1 LNPADHRFWPC
12 DVTQTL
18 SGCNADVLNFG
29 YSAGMDVHPTSSV
42 IRGLARIQRFEHDL
56 CVTLNRSSRSRLIA
70 CFFAAVSR
78 LGDGVVWYSLM
89 ALMALT
95 QDDYGLRG
103 AAVMAVSG
111 LTGLTIYKLLKSNL
125 VRERPYIG
133 HPNILV
139 GSQPLDRYSF
149 PSGHT
154 LHAVLFTVIAIAWFP
169 ALAGVL
175 IPLTVLIAL
184 SRVILGLHYP
194 TDVIVGALI
203 GWSLAEIAL
212 LAMPPG

>member
-1 LNPADHRFWPC
+1 MRMHCKSAK
-12 DVTQTL
+12 VT
-18 SGCNADVLNFG
+18 
-29 YSAGMDVHPTSSV
+29 GMDVHPTSSV
-42 IRGLARIQRFEHDL
+42 LKGLARIQRFEHEL
-56 CVTLNRSSRSRLIA
+56 CVRLNRSSRNRIIA
-70 CFFAAVSR
+70 RFFAAVSR

-89 ALMALT
+89 ALTALT
-95 QDDYGLRG
+95 QGEYGFK
-103 AAVMAVSG
+103 ASVVMAITG
-111 LTGLTIYKLLKSNL
+111 LTGLTLYKLLKSNL

-133 HPNILV
+133 HPNIRV

-154 LHAVLFTVIAIAWFP
+154 LHAVLFTVIAVAWFP
-169 ALAGVL
+169 VLAAVL
-175 IPLTVLIAL
+175 VPLTVLIAL

-212 LAMPPG
+212 LALPPG

>member
-1 LNPADHRFWPC
+1 
-12 DVTQTL
+12 
-18 SGCNADVLNFG
+18 
-29 YSAGMDVHPTSSV
+29 MDVHPTSSV
-42 IRGLARIQRFEHDL
+42 LKGLARIQRFEHDL
-56 CVTLNRSSRSRLIA
+56 CVTLNRSSRSRAIA
-70 CFFAAVSR
+70 RFFSAVSR

-89 ALMALT
+89 ALTALTQGEYGFRAAVVMALT
-95 QDDYGLRG
+95 
-103 AAVMAVSG
+103 G

-133 HPNILV
+133 HPNIQV

-154 LHAVLFTVIAIAWFP
+154 LHAVLFTIIAVAWFP
-169 ALAGVL
+169 MLAAVL

-212 LAMPPG
+212 LAIPPG

>member
-1 LNPADHRFWPC
+1 MSHNCQRFEMRMNC
-12 DVTQTL
+12 K
-18 SGCNADVLNFG
+18 
-29 YSAGMDVHPTSSV
+29 SATVWGMDVHPTSSV
-42 IRGLARIQRFEHDL
+42 LRALSRVQRYEHEL
-56 CVTLNRSSRSRLIA
+56 CVALNRSSRHRIIA
-70 CFFAAVSR
+70 GLFAAVSR

-89 ALMALT
+89 ALFAITQGGYGQRASIVMALF
-95 QDDYGLRG
+95 GLAG
-103 AAVMAVSG
+103 V
-111 LTGLTIYKLLKSNL
+111 TIYKLLKSNL

-133 HPNILV
+133 HPNIRV

-154 LHAVLFTVIAIAWFP
+154 LHAVLFTIIAVAWFP
-169 ALAGVL
+169 ALAAVL
-175 IPLTVLIAL
+175 IPLTILIAL

-212 LAMPPG
+212 LALPPG

>member
-1 LNPADHRFWPC
+1 
-12 DVTQTL
+12 
-18 SGCNADVLNFG
+18 
-29 YSAGMDVHPTSSV
+29 MDVHPTSLV
-42 IRGLARIQRFEHDL
+42 IRHLERIQRFEHDL
-56 CVTLNRSSRSRLIA
+56 CVTLNRSSRSRLVA
-70 CFFAAVSR
+70 RFFAAVSR

-89 ALMALT
+89 ALTALT
-95 QDDYGLRG
+95 QGEYGLRA
-103 AAVMAVSG
+103 AAVMAVTG
-111 LTGLTIYKLLKSNL
+111 LAGLTIYKLLKSNL

-133 HPNILV
+133 HPNIQV

-169 ALAGVL
+169 VLAAALV
-175 IPLTVLIAL
+175 PLAILIAL

-212 LAMPPG
+212 LAVPPGA

>member
-1 LNPADHRFWPC
+1 MRMHWKSATVAD
-12 DVTQTL
+12 
-18 SGCNADVLNFG
+18 
-29 YSAGMDVHPTSSV
+29 MDVHPTSSV
-42 IRGLARIQRFEHDL
+42 LRGLARIQRFEHEL
-56 CVTLNRSSRSRLIA
+56 CVALNRSSHNRVIA
-70 CFFAAVSR
+70 RFFAAVSR

-95 QDDYGLRG
+95 QGEEGLR
-103 AAVMAVSG
+103 ASAVMAITG

-133 HPNILV
+133 HPGIRV

-154 LHAVLFTVIAIAWFP
+154 LHAVLFTIIGVAWFP
-169 ALAGVL
+169 VLAAVL

>member
-1 LNPADHRFWPC
+1 
-12 DVTQTL
+12 
-18 SGCNADVLNFG
+18 
-29 YSAGMDVHPTSSV
+29 MDVHPTSSV
-42 IRGLARIQRFEHDL
+42 LKGLARIQRFEHDL
-56 CVTLNRSSRSRLIA
+56 CVTLNRSSRNWIIA
-70 CFFAAVSR
+70 RFFAAVSR

-95 QDDYGLRG
+95 QGDNGLR
-103 AAVMAVSG
+103 AAATMAITG
-111 LTGLTIYKLLKSNL
+111 LTGVTIYKLLKSNL

-133 HPNILV
+133 HPNIQV
-139 GSQPLDRYSF
+139 GSQPLDSYSF

-154 LHAVLFTVIAIAWFP
+154 LHAVLFTIIAVAWFP
-169 ALAGVL
+169 ALAAVL
-175 IPLTVLIAL
+175 IPLAVLIAL

-194 TDVIVGALI
+194 TDVMVGALI

>member
-1 LNPADHRFWPC
+1 MN
-12 DVTQTL
+12 
-18 SGCNADVLNFG
+18 
-29 YSAGMDVHPTSSV
+29 VHPASLV
-42 IRGLARIQRFEHDL
+42 VRKLARIQRLEHEL
-56 CVTLNRSSRSRLIA
+56 CVVINRSSHNWVIA
-70 CFFAAVSR
+70 GLFASVSR

-95 QDDYGLRG
+95 QGQSGFKASVVMVVTG
-103 AAVMAVSG
+103 AI
-111 LTGLTIYKLLKSNL
+111 GLTIYRLLKKNL

-133 HPNILV
+133 HPNIRI

-154 LHAVLFTVIAIAWFP
+154 LHAVMFTVIAVAWFP
-169 ALAGVL
+169 ALAAVL

-194 TDVIVGALI
+194 TDVVVGALI

-212 LAMPPG
+212 LAVPPGS

>member
-1 LNPADHRFWPC
+1 
-12 DVTQTL
+12 
-18 SGCNADVLNFG
+18 
-29 YSAGMDVHPTSSV
+29 MDVHPTSSV
-42 IRGLARIQRFEHDL
+42 IRHLARIQRFEHDL

-70 CFFAAVSR
+70 RFFAAVSR

-89 ALMALT
+89 ALTALT
-95 QDDYGLRG
+95 QGEYGLR
-103 AAVMAVSG
+103 A
-111 LTGLTIYKLLKSNL
+111 GLTIYKLLKSNL

-133 HPNILV
+133 HPNIQV

-154 LHAVLFTVIAIAWFP
+154 LHAVLFSVIAIAWFP
-169 ALAGVL
+169 VLAAALA
-175 IPLTVLIAL
+175 PLAVLIAL

-212 LAMPPG
+212 LAVPPGI

>member
-1 LNPADHRFWPC
+1 MRAQWE
-12 DVTQTL
+12 
-18 SGCNADVLNFG
+18 
-29 YSAGMDVHPTSSV
+29 SAKVWDMDVHPTSSV
-42 IRGLARIQRFEHDL
+42 LRGLARIQRFEHEL
-56 CVTLNRSSRSRLIA
+56 CVTLNRSSHNWVIA
-70 CFFAAVSR
+70 NLFAAVSR

-95 QDDYGLRG
+95 QGEYGFK
-103 AAVMAVSG
+103 AAVVMAVTG
-111 LTGLTIYKLLKSNL
+111 VTGLTIYRLLKSNL
-125 VRERPYIG
+125 IRERPFIG
-133 HPNILV
+133 HPDIRV

-154 LHAVLFTVIAIAWFP
+154 LHAVLFTIISVAWFP
-169 ALAGVL
+169 ALAAVL

-212 LAMPPG
+212 LAVPPG

>member
-1 LNPADHRFWPC
+1 
-12 DVTQTL
+12 
-18 SGCNADVLNFG
+18 
-29 YSAGMDVHPTSSV
+29 MDVHPASSV
-42 IRGLARIQRFEHDL
+42 TRSLARIQRFEHDL
-56 CVTLNRSSRSRLIA
+56 CVALNRCSRSHLIA
-70 CFFAAVSR
+70 GFFGAVSR

-95 QDDYGLRG
+95 QDDYGLHA
-103 AAVMAVSG
+103 AAVMAVTG

-125 VRERPYIG
+125 VRERPYVG

-154 LHAVLFTVIAIAWFP
+154 LHAVLFTVIAVAWFP
-169 ALAGVL
+169 ALAAVL
-175 IPLTVLIAL
+175 LPLTVLIAL

-194 TDVIVGALI
+194 TDVLVGALL

-212 LAMPPG
+212 LAVPPGI

>member
-1 LNPADHRFWPC
+1 
-12 DVTQTL
+12 
-18 SGCNADVLNFG
+18 
-29 YSAGMDVHPTSSV
+29 MDVHPTSSV
-42 IRGLARIQRFEHDL
+42 LRGLARIRRLEHEL
-56 CVTLNRSSRSRLIA
+56 CVTLNRSSRNRIVA
-70 CFFAAVSR
+70 TFFAAVSR

-95 QDDYGLRG
+95 QGDDGLR
-103 AAVMAVSG
+103 ASAMMAISG
-111 LTGLTIYKLLKSNL
+111 LTGVTIYKLLKSNL

-133 HPNILV
+133 HPNIRV

-154 LHAVLFTVIAIAWFP
+154 LHAVLFTIIAVAWFP
-169 ALAGVL
+169 ALAAVL

>member
-1 LNPADHRFWPC
+1 
-12 DVTQTL
+12 
-18 SGCNADVLNFG
+18 
-29 YSAGMDVHPTSSV
+29 
-42 IRGLARIQRFEHDL
+42 
-56 CVTLNRSSRSRLIA
+56 VTLNRSSRNRIVA
-70 CFFAAVSR
+70 TFFAAVSR

-95 QDDYGLRG
+95 QGDDGLR
-103 AAVMAVSG
+103 ASAMMAISG
-111 LTGLTIYKLLKSNL
+111 LTGVTIYKLLKSNL

-133 HPNILV
+133 HPNIRV

-154 LHAVLFTVIAIAWFP
+154 LHAVLFTIIAVAWFP
-169 ALAGVL
+169 ALAAVL

>member
-1 LNPADHRFWPC
+1 
-12 DVTQTL
+12 
-18 SGCNADVLNFG
+18 
-29 YSAGMDVHPTSSV
+29 MDGHPTSSL
-42 IRGLARIQRFEHDL
+42 IRGLLRIQRFEHVL
-56 CVTLNRSSRSRLIA
+56 CVVINRTSRSHLIA
-70 CFFAAVSR
+70 QFFAAVSR
-78 LGDGVVWYSLM
+78 LGDGVVWYCLI

-95 QDDYGLRG
+95 QGDYGRLA
-103 AAVMAVSG
+103 AAVMAVAGLAG
-111 LTGLTIYKLLKSNL
+111 LTTYKLLKSNL

-133 HPNILV
+133 HPNIRV

-169 ALAGVL
+169 VLAAALV
-175 IPLTVLIAL
+175 PLTVLIAL

-194 TDVIVGALI
+194 TDVIIGALI

-212 LAMPPG
+212 LAVPPGIY